1 MGEPVSVDCA
11 QVDINALC
19 ERMRVAA
26 FDLDGTL
33 ARSKKPMHPD
43 MAQALSTLT
52 TLMPVAIIS
61 GGAMPLLESQVTD
74 VLTDMADR
82 THIHLMPTTGTRYL
96 RWSGG
101 AWVPIYQRD
110 LATEDRRAAIASLER
125 HARAMGLWEEHTWGD
140 RIEDRGSQITF
151 SALGQQ
157 APVDAK
163 EAWDPTNEKKNR
175 LAQAVQ
181 QDVPHL
187 LVRSGGSTSVDVSG
201 RGIDKS
207 YAVRE
212 LARILD
218 VPVESMMF
226 VGDRLDPDG
235 NDYPAAKAGTMAIRV
250 TGPEETLRLCTA
262 IIEWYDTHRP
272 RMS

>member
-1 MGEPVSVDCA
+1 MSEPVSVDCA

-19 ERMRVAA
+19 EKMRVAA

-52 TLMPVAIIS
+52 TLM
-61 GGAMPLLESQVTD
+61 
-74 VLTDMADR
+74 
-82 THIHLMPTTGTRYL
+82 
-96 RWSGG
+96 
-101 AWVPIYQRD
+101 
-110 LATEDRRAAIASLER
+110 AAIASLEH

-181 QDVPHL
+181 RDVPHL

-207 YAVRE
+207 YAVHE

-218 VPVESMMF
+218 VPVGSMMF

-250 TGPEETLRLCTA
+250 AGPEETLRLCTA
-262 IIEWYDTHRP
+262 IIDWYGTHRP
-272 RMS
+272 RMA

>member
-1 MGEPVSVDCA
+1 MSEPVSVDCA

-19 ERMRVAA
+19 EKMRVAA

-74 VLTDMADR
+74 VLTDDADR
-82 THIHLMPTTGTRYL
+82 THLHLMPTTGTRYF

-101 AWVPIYQRD
+101 EWTPIYQRD
-110 LATEDRRAAIASLER
+110 LDSEDRRAAIASLEH

-181 QDVPHL
+181 RDVPHL

-207 YAVRE
+207 YAVHE

-218 VPVESMMF
+218 VPVGSMMF
-226 VGDRLDPDG
+226 VGNRLDPDG

-250 TGPEETLRLCTA
+250 AGPEETLRLCTA
-262 IIEWYDTHRP
+262 IIDWYGTHRP
-272 RMS
+272 RMA